1 MTIGSEARQEFHWIP
16 RTVESHGAQLA
27 FILGLGALLYWLC
40 RFHPSSMPVWAP
52 WDFSW
57 PEYLAFSLT
66 ILWFFRGLARM
77 PLQKRPSIARR
88 IAFFSGLAL
97 LYTVMQTHFDYMAQH
112 MFFLNRIQ
120 HVVMHHIGPFLV
132 ALGFAGETIRQ
143 GMPPQ
148 VRRMTESRPVA
159 STIRVVQQ
167 PALAVFFFVGLFYF
181 WLIPSVHFRAM
192 IDLRLYA
199 LMNASMVLDG
209 LLFWSLTLDPRPRP
223 PARVSFAGRFVL
235 AVIVMFPQIALGAVI
250 TFSQQDLYPYYDLCG
265 RLFPSLDALAD
276 QQIGGIVIWIPPAM
290 MSVIGALLVVNT
302 FRIHEE
308 SAEANHYGI
317 SPEPMASG
325 R

>member
-1 MTIGSEARQEFHWIP
+1 MTIGSGARQEFYWIP
-16 RTVESHGAQLA
+16 RTVESHRAQLA
-27 FILGLGALLYWLC
+27 VIFGSGALLYWLC
-40 RFHPSSMPVWAP
+40 RFHPSSAPVWAP

-66 ILWFFRGLARM
+66 LLWFFRGLARM
-77 PLQKRPSIARR
+77 PLQERPSMGRR
-88 IAFFSGLAL
+88 IAFLSGLAL
-97 LYTVMQTHFDYMAQH
+97 LYTMIQTHFDYMAQH

-120 HVVMHHIGPFLV
+120 HVVMHHIGPFLI
-132 ALGFAGETIRQ
+132 ALSFVGETIKQ
-143 GMPPQ
+143 GMPRH

-159 STIRVVQQ
+159 STIRVLQQ
-167 PALAVFFFVGLFYF
+167 PALAAVLFAGLFYF

-192 IDLRLYA
+192 IDPRLYA

-223 PARVSFAGRFVL
+223 PARVSFAARFVL

-250 TFSQQDLYPYYDLCG
+250 TFSRQDFYPYYDLCG

-290 MSVIGALLVVNT
+290 MSVIGALLVVNA

-308 SAEANHYGI
+308 SAEAKHHGL
-317 SPEPMASG
+317 SPGAT
-325 R
+325 RAVR

>member
-1 MTIGSEARQEFHWIP
+1 
-16 RTVESHGAQLA
+16 
-27 FILGLGALLYWLC
+27 
-40 RFHPSSMPVWAP
+40 MPVWAP

-57 PEYLAFSLT
+57 PEYLAFSLI
-66 ILWFFRGLARM
+66 ILWFFRGFART
-77 PLQKRPSIARR
+77 PLQERPSVGRR

-120 HVVMHHIGPFLV
+120 HIVMHHIGPFLV
-132 ALGFAGETIRQ
+132 ALGFAGETIRR
-143 GMPPQ
+143 GMPQQ
-148 VRRMTESRPVA
+148 VRRMTESRVVA
-159 STIRVVQQ
+159 STIRVLQQ
-167 PALAVFFFVGLFYF
+167 PALAVFLFVGLFYF
-181 WLIPSVHFRAM
+181 WLIPPVHFRAM
-192 IDLRLYA
+192 IDPRLYA

-223 PARVSFAGRFVL
+223 PARISFAARFAL

-250 TFSQQDLYPYYDLCG
+250 TFSRQDLYPYYDLCG
-265 RLFPSLDALAD
+265 RLFPSLEALAD

-290 MSVIGALLVVNT
+290 MSVIGALLVVNA

-308 SAEANHYGI
+308 SAEANHYGL
-317 SPEPMASG
+317 SAGATLVG